1 MSQSKLNFSEYVTL
15 LLVKLYEYELQNG
28 PSEYINLA
36 DLSKN
41 FKQNIPYQWTFDAGK
56 VLESRGLANCIFA
69 LGGFAMASL
78 TGEGRMFVEKAM
90 NEESNV
96 AKIYKDKPDTYII
109 TGGNVNIAT
118 GNNNTQT
125 INIEKERKELF
136 KILDEI
142 KDYISKSNIENKS
155 DLVSDLDSIE
165 SQLKK
170 KEPNKSIITDLLEPF
185 SKIID
190 IAGKVA
196 NFINLIN
203 I

>member
-1 MSQSKLNFSEYVTL
+1 
-15 LLVKLYEYELQNG
+15 
-28 PSEYINLA
+28 
-36 DLSKN
+36 
-41 FKQNIPYQWTFDAGK
+41 
-56 VLESRGLANCIFA
+56 
-69 LGGFAMASL
+69 
-78 TGEGRMFVEKAM
+78 M